1 MRAQPAVVD
10 HVQAGLAA
18 LAQQG
23 QARDV
28 GGRVDAAGV
37 DHVGAAHPG
46 ELQALQRH
54 HLQVRFGEFAVQ
66 ERHVQLAGLQALEQ
80 VQPAAG
86 QRVGGQDG
94 GGGRFGIEHGARVTQ
109 QAVDVILAEGLAG
122 QAGDAF
128 VVRHHVAAQRVGD
141 GLAVAAG
148 HHAAAH
154 QPQSGSKM

>member
-1 MRAQPAVVD
+1 MRV
-10 HVQAGLAA
+10 
-18 LAQQG
+18 
-23 QARDV
+23 
-28 GGRVDAAGV
+28 
-37 DHVGAAHPG
+37 
-46 ELQALQRH
+46 
-54 HLQVRFGEFAVQ
+54 
-66 ERHVQLAGLQALEQ
+66 LQALEQ

-109 QAVDVILAEGLAG
+109 QAVEVILAEGLAG

-148 HHAAAH
+148 HHAAAVSSH
-154 QPQSGSKM
+154 AWAPGLPRAGAGNSLAR